1 VALDALSRARDGSV
15 AHHESRTSEASIE
28 IHVLRGHPR
37 TEENTR
43 VGRGRGYTWRKCR
56 ICNNRYMR
64 DYMRR
69 RARER
74 LRRRI
79 LAQARADLL
88 REQAR
93 ADRAEG

>member
-1 VALDALSRARDGSV
+1 
-15 AHHESRTSEASIE
+15 
-28 IHVLRGHPR
+28 
-37 TEENTR
+37 
-43 VGRGRGYTWRKCR
+43 
-56 ICNNRYMR
+56 MR